1 LRPISSGDSRSG
13 KLAHVTKTPEPPEV
27 AGEGTARTSMT
38 ARVIRGAGLT
48 SGGYLFAQVLNLGVY
63 VVLSR
68 LLDPVDFGRYASA
81 TVLIAF
87 GVLFTESGMQA
98 AIVHRR
104 DRLDEAMSTAA
115 AATLIGGI
123 LLSLCALAIA
133 PILGAI
139 FNDSQVTLL
148 AAAASGLIFVNTLAV
163 VPNAILQRR
172 FSSVRLTV
180 VDPLEVVAFGLV
192 SIALAAHGSGP
203 WALVIG
209 QYAAFVT
216 STSLVWVFARWRPR
230 VRLMSYGMWRE
241 LASYSRHVLVSTA
254 ISRFGGQMADT
265 VIVGR
270 SLGPASLGQFRY
282 ALRIAMLPWSV
293 AQTGAGYVLFPALA
307 RISADAQRLQAA
319 FLRSLRWMVA
329 IGFPAGLLLV
339 PLGPPL
345 TVLVFGRIWL
355 PAGHAAVAMSACA
368 GGAAITATV
377 AELLKAH
384 GNPAPL
390 IRINLVSAIV
400 SALAV
405 LALVPFGLSAAA
417 AGLSIG
423 ALAGGAY
430 ALRIVLGDLDVSLAS
445 IRREIW
451 PPIVSATAMAL
462 ALLPLDRLVLR
473 PASHGLVVGLILVA
487 VEGVLC
493 VLLYAALLAVLAPR
507 YVREAKEIARRRH
520 RPDESPEPAS

>member
-1 LRPISSGDSRSG
+1 
-13 KLAHVTKTPEPPEV
+13 
-27 AGEGTARTSMT
+27 MT

-98 AIVHRR
+98 AIIQRR

-115 AATLIGGI
+115 AATFIGGI
-123 LLSLCALAIA
+123 LLSLGALAIA
-133 PILGAI
+133 PILGAV

-148 AAAASGLIFVNTLAV
+148 AAAASGLIFVNTLSV

-180 VDPLEVVAFGLV
+180 VDPLEVVAFGIV
-192 SIALAAHGSGP
+192 SIALAARGYGP

-216 STSLVWVFARWRPR
+216 STSLVWIFARWRPR
-230 VRLMSYGMWRE
+230 AALMSYRMWRE
-241 LASYSRHVLVSTA
+241 LASYSRHVLLSSA

-307 RISADAQRLQAA
+307 RISADRQRLQAA

-329 IGFPAGLLLV
+329 IGFPAGMVLV
-339 PLGPPL
+339 PLGAVPDSSHLRPDLAPGRPRSGRDVRLRGRRGGHGHGGRAPEGTWQPRAADSNQPGERDRERAGGSRAGALRSERSCSRTVDRRAGRRGVRAPDRAGTTGRLDREPPQGDL
-345 TVLVFGRIWL
+345 AADRRRDADGAR
-355 PAGHAAVAMSACA
+355 AVAARS
-368 GGAAITATV
+368 
-377 AELLKAH
+377 
-384 GNPAPL
+384 PAPA
-390 IRINLVSAIV
+390 S
-400 SALAV
+400 S
-405 LALVPFGLSAAA
+405 VPRTRARAPA
-417 AGLSIG
+417 AG
-423 ALAGGAY
+423 
-430 ALRIVLGDLDVSLAS
+430 R
-445 IRREIW
+445 
-451 PPIVSATAMAL
+451 
-462 ALLPLDRLVLR
+462 
-473 PASHGLVVGLILVA
+473 
-487 VEGVLC
+487 
-493 VLLYAALLAVLAPR
+493 
-507 YVREAKEIARRRH
+507 
-520 RPDESPEPAS
+520 

>member
-1 LRPISSGDSRSG
+1 
-13 KLAHVTKTPEPPEV
+13 
-27 AGEGTARTSMT
+27 MT

-98 AIVHRR
+98 AIIQRR

-115 AATLIGGI
+115 AATFIGGI
-123 LLSLCALAIA
+123 LLSLGALAIA
-133 PILGAI
+133 PILGAV

-148 AAAASGLIFVNTLAV
+148 AAAASGLIFVNTLSV

-180 VDPLEVVAFGLV
+180 VDPLEVVAFGIV
-192 SIALAAHGSGP
+192 SIALAARGYGP

-216 STSLVWVFARWRPR
+216 STSLVWIFARWRPR
-230 VRLMSYGMWRE
+230 AALMSYRMWRE
-241 LASYSRHVLVSTA
+241 LASYSRHVLLSSA

-307 RISADAQRLQAA
+307 RISADRQRLQAA

-329 IGFPAGLLLV
+329 IGFPAGMVLV
-339 PLGPPL
+339 PLGPSL
-345 TVLVFGRIWL
+345 TVLIFGRIWL
-355 PAGHAAVAMSACA
+355 PAGHAAVAMCACA
-368 GGAAITATV
+368 GGAAVTATV

-423 ALAGGAY
+423 ALAGGVY
-430 ALRIVLGDLDVSLAS
+430 ALRTVLGQLDVSIANL
-445 IRREIW
+445 RREIW
-451 PPIVSATAMAL
+451 PPIVAATLMAL
-462 ALLPLDRLVLR
+462 ALLPLDRLLLR
-473 PASHGLVVGLILVA
+473 PASHGLVLGLLLLA

-493 VLLYAALLAVLAPR
+493 VLLYAALLALLAPR
-507 YVREAKEIARRRH
+507 YLHEVKGIAGHRRRSS
-520 RPDESPEPAS
+520 ESPGLAS